1 MSKQLFG
8 IGNNANSTNRG
19 GGASQANNSGEGD
32 SKGTMRNILVH
43 ITGNR
48 ATWEHMGIHGALWRI
63 NPEKASLIFNY
74 ENSSGPEGG
83 GGHAKNPQHDPFTGM
98 LSNGGLVDERV
109 SRALIKKI
117 TVVESH
123 TNVDEVIGVSIDGL
137 PPKEFTG
144 SGDTAS
150 LYLLGSGRVTEPQE
164 IFSLTGNT
172 ELGMAWMKQYPQY
185 TPDNLHDEGVMF
197 LSGASYYFVHESHP
211 AIHMLRV
218 NQDQLGVLIS
228 EETQVQQ
235 GWHKVDMEAFLFCIK
250 TLRENILQSAPS
262 TFDLSSLTVRIHK
275 PDGQRWLHL
284 PPQVIEGLSSGGG
297 VVQSQVRSMMVG
309 GDGSEVLEISASD
322 SQEAK
327 IVQIQKY
334 LDKPLFVTL
343 RLAIEY
349 TLPELPNQQTNNN
362 STTNVSGAAANASVQ
377 AQQAPQVTMGHH
389 HSAIGAHGASKK

>member
-8 IGNNANSTNRG
+8 IGNQNHQQNSNHHSNNKG
-19 GGASQANNSGEGD
+19 GSNSNSQEEGKGAI
-32 SKGTMRNILVH
+32 RNILVQ

-63 NPEKASLIFNY
+63 NPEKASSIFNY
-74 ENSSGPEGG
+74 DNGSTNSNNPNRISNSDPIAAMLAGTTSCIGG
-83 GGHAKNPQHDPFTGM
+83 GI
-98 LSNGGLVDERV
+98 DERV

-117 TVVESH
+117 TVVESY
-123 TNVDEVIGVSIDGL
+123 TNIDEVIGVSIDGL

-144 SGDTAS
+144 TGDGAS
-150 LYLLGSGRVTEPQE
+150 LYLLGTGRVTEPQE

-172 ELGMAWMKQYPQY
+172 ELGMEWMKRYPQY
-185 TPDNLHDEGVMF
+185 THDNLHDEGVMF
-197 LSGASYYFVHESHP
+197 LSGASYYFVHEDHP

-218 NQDQLGVLIS
+218 NQDQLGVLVS

-235 GWHKVDMEAFLFCIK
+235 GWYKVDMEAFLFCIK

-262 TFDLSSLTVRIHK
+262 TFDLSSLTVRINK

-284 PPQVIEGLSSGGG
+284 PPQVIEGLNSGSNS
-297 VVQSQVRSMMVG
+297 VSTQQPQRAIVTS
-309 GDGSEVLEISASD
+309 DGEVLEISNASD
-322 SQEAK
+322 TQEAK
-327 IVQIQKY
+327 INQIQKY

-349 TLPELPNQQTNNN
+349 TLPDLPGGGGGTNNN
-362 STTNVSGAAANASVQ
+362 MPAAASGNNNAGTLLQPPNINPSHSVN
-377 AQQAPQVTMGHH
+377 
-389 HSAIGAHGASKK
+389 KK

>member
-1 MSKQLFG
+1 MSKQIFG
-8 IGNNANSTNRG
+8 FGNQNHQQHNHHNVGGGGNNHKG
-19 GGASQANNSGEGD
+19 QEDGKGAV
-32 SKGTMRNILVH
+32 RNILVH

-63 NPEKASLIFNY
+63 NPEKASSIFNY
-74 ENSSGPEGG
+74 DSAACNNNTNNNDPIAAMLAAGSSRGG
-83 GGHAKNPQHDPFTGM
+83 I
-98 LSNGGLVDERV
+98 DERV

-144 SGDTAS
+144 SGDASS

-172 ELGMAWMKQYPQY
+172 ELGMEWMKRYPQY
-185 TPDNLHDEGVMF
+185 THDNLHDEGVMF
-197 LSGASYYFVHESHP
+197 LSGATYYFVHEDHP

-235 GWHKVDMEAFLFCIK
+235 GWYKVDMEAFMFCIK
-250 TLRENILQSAPS
+250 SLRENILQSAPS
-262 TFDLSSLTVRIHK
+262 TFDLSSLTVRINK
-275 PDGQRWLHL
+275 PDGQRWLNL
-284 PPQVIEGLSSGGG
+284 PPQVIQGLSATTSSSI
-297 VVQSQVRSMMVG
+297 QQRSMVSVD
-309 GDGSEVLEISASD
+309 GDVLEISASEVD
-322 SQEAK
+322 TQEAK

-349 TLPELPNQQTNNN
+349 TLPDLPGSNNMPVTNNN
-362 STTNVSGAAANASVQ
+362 NAATI
-377 AQQAPQVTMGHH
+377 AQQPNP
-389 HSAIGAHGASKK
+389 SSHGANKK

>member
-8 IGNNANSTNRG
+8 IGSSSAGQKGQSQQPSNPALNGNENEG
-19 GGASQANNSGEGD
+19 KGAV
-32 SKGTMRNILVH
+32 RNVLVH

-63 NPEKASLIFNY
+63 NPEKASQIFNY
-74 ENSSGPEGG
+74 DHQHNTSSNNPASNDPLASMLAVGG
-83 GGHAKNPQHDPFTGM
+83 
-98 LSNGGLVDERV
+98 VDERV

-144 SGDTAS
+144 SGDAAS

-172 ELGMAWMKQYPQY
+172 ELGMEWMKRYPQY
-185 TPDNLHDEGVMF
+185 THDNLHDEGVMF
-197 LSGASYYFVHESHP
+197 LSGASYYFVHEAHP

-228 EETQVQQ
+228 EETMVQQ
-235 GWHKVDMEAFLFCIK
+235 GWYKVDMEAFLFCIK
-250 TLRENILQSAPS
+250 TLRENILQSTPS
-262 TFDLSSLTVRIHK
+262 TFDLSALTVRVIK

-284 PPQVIEGLSSGGG
+284 PPQVIEGLNVTARDVSSSGCNN
-297 VVQSQVRSMMVG
+297 
-309 GDGSEVLEISASD
+309 GDVTLEITATEA
-322 SQEAK
+322 QEAK
-327 IVQIQKY
+327 ILQIQKY

-349 TLPELPNQQTNNN
+349 TLPELPSAAAAVQQQQQMIPPQCM
-362 STTNVSGAAANASVQ
+362 GLANAS
-377 AQQAPQVTMGHH
+377 
-389 HSAIGAHGASKK
+389 HGTGKK

>member
-1 MSKQLFG
+1 MSKQIFG
-8 IGNNANSTNRG
+8 IGNQHPQNGANANRPSNSNNQGDG
-19 GGASQANNSGEGD
+19 GGET
-32 SKGTMRNILVH
+32 KGTVRNLLVH

-63 NPEKASLIFNY
+63 NPEKASTIFNY
-74 ENSSGPEGG
+74 DAECYQQQGQLSLVGG
-83 GGHAKNPQHDPFTGM
+83 
-98 LSNGGLVDERV
+98 DERV

-117 TVVESH
+117 TVMESH

-144 SGDTAS
+144 SGDAAS

-164 IFSLTGNT
+164 IFRLTGNT
-172 ELGMAWMKQYPQY
+172 KLGMAWMKQYQQY
-185 TPDNLHDEGVMF
+185 THENLHDEGVMF
-197 LSGASYYFVHESHP
+197 LTGASYYFVHEGHP

-235 GWHKVDMEAFLFCIK
+235 GWHKVDMEAFQFCIK

-262 TFDLSSLTVRIHK
+262 TFDLSTLTVRINK

-284 PPQVIEGLSSGGG
+284 PPQVIEGLSA
-297 VVQSQVRSMMVG
+297 SQPQQAQQRVMG
-309 GDGSEVLEISASD
+309 ADGEVIEFSATEL
-322 SQEAK
+322 QESK
-327 IVQIQKY
+327 ILQIQKY

-349 TLPELPNQQTNNN
+349 TLPELPTTTTANNMSCGGALN
-362 STTNVSGAAANASVQ
+362 STGQQPMMMMMQGQPMQQQPTNT
-377 AQQAPQVTMGHH
+377 PQHGQPTMC
-389 HSAIGAHGASKK
+389 KK